1 MNHKVHKLILLTW
14 VLSTLLLTNS
24 SPVALKLARVVGHG
38 AEQISQEILC
48 MCVGGCSV
56 PWLWSHCS
64 FLQPFPMSQWPAVI
78 WKGSFQ
84 LQVSL
89 ICKSYLLSER
99 SLLGLVCIPI
109 KVIWTLFYVFNYA
122 VYMTS
127 LISRWSHRNSGQVCL
142 SQLKS
147 ATETIFIFKHW
158 DVPSGT
164 RDESA
169 VSWGYLNSRTSPACR

>member
-1 MNHKVHKLILLTW
+1 MKEINRKALTASNFVPFNSLPKMNHKVHELILLTW

-38 AEQISQEILC
+38 AEQISQEIVC
-48 MCVGGCSV
+48 MCVGGGSV

-64 FLQPFPMSQWPAVI
+64 SLQPFPMSQWPAVV

-109 KVIWTLFYVFNYA
+109 KVMWTLFNVFNYA
-122 VYMTS
+122 VYVTL
-127 LISRWSHRNSGQVCL
+127 LISGWLHRNSG
-142 SQLKS
+142 
-147 ATETIFIFKHW
+147 
-158 DVPSGT
+158 
-164 RDESA
+164 
-169 VSWGYLNSRTSPACR
+169 